1 MSRLYLKG
9 IGMMV
14 GMMFGAGVFALP
26 FAFSRAG
33 IFWGLANFAAAF
45 SILLLLHFLYA
56 EVAYFTRGK
65 HRFTGY
71 VDIFLGKKAKHLAF
85 LTTISSYYGSL
96 LVYGLLGGLF
106 LANFFGGFVSRFELS
121 LLFFAFAGFFVFL
134 NLSRI
139 AEINFYL
146 TLPLFVFIVFL
157 LVIAAPAVKPENFLV
172 NFNTNFT
179 GGWFTPYGIWLFSLA
194 GFAALP
200 EARDIFSKAP
210 VKSFK
215 RMILSSLVLSA
226 IFYFLF
232 VMAVWGASGG
242 GASPDALSGIAN
254 VLGTKAFL
262 AGSFIGLLAV
272 FTSFLAMATDM
283 RNIFRYDYKIPKFLA
298 GIFAVFPPAG
308 LFLMGAV
315 DFTAILSIV
324 GALGLGAFGIFI
336 ILMARSLRKRIRD
349 GDPGDLLKPDN
360 GNYTKP
366 TRFVEILAIA
376 GILSGAAYQLWQI
389 FGK

>member
-1 MSRLYLKG
+1 MSKLYLKG

-26 FAFSRAG
+26 FAFSKAG
-33 IFWGLANFAAAF
+33 IFWGLINFAAAF

-71 VDIFLGKKAKHLAF
+71 VEIFLGKKAKHLAF

-106 LANFFGGFVSRFELS
+106 LANFFSVFASKFDLS

-157 LVIAAPAVKPENFLV
+157 LVIATPAIKPENFLM
-172 NFNTNFT
+172 NFNTSFT
-179 GGWFTPYGIWLFSLA
+179 GAWFMPYGIWLFSLTA
-194 GFAALP
+194 FATLP
-200 EARDIFSKAP
+200 EARDIFAKASI
-210 VKSFK
+210 KSFK
-215 RMILSSLVLSA
+215 RMILLSLILSA

-232 VMAVWGASGG
+232 VMAVWGASNSST
-242 GASPDALSGIAN
+242 SPDALSGIAN
-254 VLGTKAFL
+254 VLGPKAFL
-262 AGSFIGLLAV
+262 VGSFIGLLAV

-283 RNIFRYDYKIPKFLA
+283 RNIFRYDYKIPKFWA
-298 GIFAVFPPAG
+298 GTLAVFPPAG
-308 LFLMGAV
+308 LFLLGAV

-336 ILMARSLRKRIRD
+336 IFMARSLRKRIKD

-360 GNYTKP
+360 GEYSRP
-366 TRFVEILAIA
+366 TRFIEIAVLLGIVAGAI
-376 GILSGAAYQLWQI
+376 YELWQI
-389 FGK
+389 FA